1 MSVFRFISSYSL
13 FKTARCFNCVQM
25 ISYVKEDSTTS
36 FILTSTCMLQW
47 APALHYSWRKQLLQR
62 LCSLYK
68 LALNL
73 RMDRAK
79 FLAVFL
85 SFLLV
90 TCIQCRPIAR
100 ITNHSLHSESIKHSN
115 PQSGDHNQGMK
126 VHQLGG
132 SSLSLIEAKNS
143 GPSPGE
149 GHAVAHG
156 AHNDHH

>member
-1 MSVFRFISSYSL
+1 MLGLGLIVHVEIFGWKDNYSTLEKAIGKGVGHTQPNAEARDKGNMESSGRSL
-13 FKTARCFNCVQM
+13 
-25 ISYVKEDSTTS
+25 
-36 FILTSTCMLQW
+36 LQ
-47 APALHYSWRKQLLQR
+47 LQR

-73 RMDRAK
+73 RMDRSK
-79 FLAVFL
+79 ILAVFL

-90 TCIQCRPIAR
+90 TWIQCRPIAR

-156 AHNDHH
+156 AHNDHQ